1 MSSDIIEAMMGFDI
15 NRTFVLKPLGK
26 RLLGR
31 PSRRQ
36 KNAIDTDL
44 CAISCDHRRWIEQ
57 THSRV

>member
-1 MSSDIIEAMMGFDI
+1 MGFDV
-15 NRTFVLKPLGK
+15 NRMFVLKHIGK

-36 KNAIDTDL
+36 KDTTDTDL
-44 CAISCDHRRWIEQ
+44 CEVSCDRRRWIEQ